1 MKSDGRKEKQ
11 LEDTKLTRR
20 KAIRKVIRYSLFGIV
35 GGVATTV
42 TPKRASA
49 GYGQCSVSGC
59 YCQGYIGS
67 GPLCQ
72 NCGHQ
77 YGLHW

>member
-49 GYGQCSVSGC
+49 GYG
-59 YCQGYIGS
+59 
-67 GPLCQ
+67 
-72 NCGHQ
+72 
-77 YGLHW
+77 